1 VSVTVTASAVRVVV
15 PVTAVSSVFVK
26 VDSSVVV
33 SRVSTI
39 EVRVNVSTASEVT
52 VTVGMVSSDEQN
64 SVADGTASSPSTTG
78 EMSSHSVST
87 ARESRS
93 EVMDVRMVMRISDS
107 GPNVDLLVPRVERE
121 TWVSTRLN
129 GRASIYTCP
138 RRHSAAN
145 HLGGAQYG

>member
-1 VSVTVTASAVRVVV
+1 MSVTVTASAVRVVV

-64 SVADGTASSPSTTG
+64 GCAHGDEDFRFWAECGLACATS
-78 EMSSHSVST
+78 
-87 ARESRS
+87 
-93 EVMDVRMVMRISDS
+93 
-107 GPNVDLLVPRVERE
+107 
-121 TWVSTRLN
+121 
-129 GRASIYTCP
+129 
-138 RRHSAAN
+138 
-145 HLGGAQYG
+145 